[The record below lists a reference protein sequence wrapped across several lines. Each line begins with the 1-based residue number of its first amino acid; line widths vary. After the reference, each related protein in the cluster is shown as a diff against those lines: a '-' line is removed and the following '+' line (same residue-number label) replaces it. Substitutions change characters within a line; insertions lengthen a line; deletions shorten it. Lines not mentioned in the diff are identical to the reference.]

1 MLGAIG
7 LFQSIASLKKS
18 VYTKMKYHLY
28 VVSNEH
34 YPGDH
39 YAIGIEDSDSP
50 RIFNRQHGFAYHFY
64 RGVPSYSSRIESRIR
79 NRLLEQFESYMDYG
93 AKVYH
98 TAPLPDILFIVREE
112 FERLRYTCRCN
123 AICKTLPNEMR

>member
-1 MLGAIG
+1 
-7 LFQSIASLKKS
+7 
-18 VYTKMKYHLY
+18 MKYHLY

-34 YPGDH
+34 YPGNH
-39 YAIGIEDSDSP
+39 YAIGIEASDSP
-50 RIFNRQHGFAYHFY
+50 RIFNRQNGFTYHFY
-64 RGVPSYSSRIESRIR
+64 RGVPSYSSHIESRIK
-79 NRLLEQFESYMDYG
+79 NRLLERFESYMDYG

-98 TAPLPDILFIVREE
+98 TAPLPDILIIVREE